1 MKKFL
6 ALAFFVLQGCS
17 SAGVYYEEPEYNR
30 LAEHI
35 TIVGKTSNYVIYE
48 YSNIRVDEVAPIAA
62 VYCNDKG
69 GGRQA
74 TLYDITLHQNN
85 RRRATFICK

>member
-1 MKKFL
+1 MKKIFL
-6 ALAFFVLQGCS
+6 SAILFLSACS
-17 SAGVYYEEPEYNR
+17 STDLVYEEPEYNR

-48 YSNIRVDEVAPIAA
+48 YANIRVDEVAPIAA

-74 TLYDITLHQNN
+74 SLYDITLHQNN
-85 RRRATFICK
+85 RPRATFVCK

>member
-1 MKKFL
+1 MKKIFL
-6 ALAFFVLQGCS
+6 SAVLFLSACS
-17 SAGVYYEEPEYNR
+17 SAELAYEEPEYNR

-35 TIVGKTSNYVIYE
+35 TVVGKTSNYVIYE

-69 GGRQA
+69 HGRQA
-74 TLYDITLHQNN
+74 TLYNVTLQQNN
-85 RRRATFICK
+85 RRRAIFVCK